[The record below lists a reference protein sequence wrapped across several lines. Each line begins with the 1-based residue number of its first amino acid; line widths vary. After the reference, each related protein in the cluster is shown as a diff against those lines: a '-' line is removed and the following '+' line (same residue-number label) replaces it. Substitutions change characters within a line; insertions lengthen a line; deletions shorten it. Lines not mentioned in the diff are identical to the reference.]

1 MTAPEPQL
9 RAYRFALDLTAE
21 QETRCRQH
29 AGAAR
34 WAYNHALAAKFAA
47 LDARRAV
54 VADRTAAGDD
64 PKTAGAHAPKIPT
77 KPTIQKNLNQVKG
90 DSRAGIDGLCPWF
103 HEVSTY
109 AFQSAFADADT
120 AWKNWTDSITGRRG
134 GRPVK
139 RPRYKTKHRSR
150 DSFRIHHD
158 VTHPTIRLDTGYRR
172 IIVPRFGSLRVYN
185 STKRLRRAVAA
196 GAVIQSVTISRGG
209 HRWYASILTKHP
221 SQPAATAS
229 RRQRAAGTVGVDV
242 GVHHLAAL
250 STGELIDNP
259 RHLAAARTRLTKTQR
274 ALARTEKGSQRR
286 RRAAARVG
294 RRHHEVA
301 ERRATTLHHLSKTLA
316 TQWAVVAI
324 EDLNVAGM
332 TRSARGTIEN
342 PGTNVAAKSGLN
354 RAVIDAAPGELRR
367 QLTYK
372 TRWYGSTLA
381 MCRRWIPTSQLC
393 SACGARAKLTLAER
407 TYHCAACGLILDRDL
422 NAARNIAAHAVAVAP
437 GTGETLNAR
446 RASTDT
452 PPPVAVS
459 VDVMTREDHTT
470 GVATSVGQPADHP
483 QSTCPPEYPLVS

>member
-172 IIVPRFGSLRVYN
+172 IIVPRFGSLR
-185 STKRLRRAVAA
+185 TKSCCSAPGFAASAKKRTTLCTTYFRPAEPPHCRRWTSCTSPLKRNRFPTRSAFAARWTGRSPTFDAQGRLRLRAGVR
-196 GAVIQSVTISRGG
+196 T
-209 HRWYASILTKHP
+209 L
-221 SQPAATAS
+221 
-229 RRQRAAGTVGVDV
+229 RRTTMTTTPD
-242 GVHHLAAL
+242 
-250 STGELIDNP
+250 
-259 RHLAAARTRLTKTQR
+259 
-274 ALARTEKGSQRR
+274 
-286 RRAAARVG
+286 RAAATV
-294 RRHHEVA
+294 
-301 ERRATTLHHLSKTLA
+301 RA
-316 TQWAVVAI
+316 Q
-324 EDLNVAGM
+324 
-332 TRSARGTIEN
+332 
-342 PGTNVAAKSGLN
+342 
-354 RAVIDAAPGELRR
+354 
-367 QLTYK
+367 
-372 TRWYGSTLA
+372 
-381 MCRRWIPTSQLC
+381 
-393 SACGARAKLTLAER
+393 
-407 TYHCAACGLILDRDL
+407 
-422 NAARNIAAHAVAVAP
+422 
-437 GTGETLNAR
+437 
-446 RASTDT
+446 
-452 PPPVAVS
+452 
-459 VDVMTREDHTT
+459 
-470 GVATSVGQPADHP
+470 
-483 QSTCPPEYPLVS
+483 